1 MLGPTDKGLGAADKG
16 NWNKAF
22 LLWDRR
28 IRKELKVNAKQT
40 GNGYHVNKPPPLIQ
54 GKITETK
61 NSNIALDPDI
71 VRVMSEGVPKER
83 FLLPQTSYQDI
94 GWCQTIMSESR
105 PRSTITGL
113 YNWSNEFKPRPR
125 SQHPHDHHV
134 GLVTLSGDFG
144 HPEHIAGHH
153 TDNNDDAVSTT
164 SSAVHR
170 QNEVIEERI
179 ASFQQWLPRIGQRK
193 YFHPTCNSEISL
205 YADSYV
211 KSMACGPFSKT
222 ARMINR

>member
-28 IRKELKVNAKQT
+28 IRKELKVNARPT
-40 GNGYHVNKPPPLIQ
+40 GNGFHVNKPPPLVH
-54 GKITETK
+54 GKITDIK
-61 NSNIALDPDI
+61 NSNIDLGPEIINVMAE
-71 VRVMSEGVPKER
+71 RVPRER
-83 FLLPQTSYQDI
+83 FLLPQTSSQNI
-94 GWCQTIMSESR
+94 GWCQSMLSGSR

-113 YNWSNEFKPRPR
+113 HSWNQDFKPRPR
-125 SQHPHDHHV
+125 SEHHLDHHV

-144 HPEHIAGHH
+144 DPEKIASHH
-153 TDNNDDAVSTT
+153 VDDDAVSTA
-164 SSAVHR
+164 SSSVHR
-170 QNEVIEERI
+170 QSDRMDEQISR
-179 ASFQQWLPRIGQRK
+179 FKQWLPRIGQRK
-193 YFHPTCNSEISL
+193 YFHPTSNSEISL